1 MRRLDRVRILSAAD
15 KQLLRDLK
23 GVITRFVPDA
33 TVILYGS
40 AARGKREPESD
51 YDVLVLTRRKLS
63 SKEEERVDDAVYD
76 LQLDRGV
83 VLSVMFHSEAE
94 WRSPVITQSPY
105 YENVTRE
112 GVLV

>member
-1 MRRLDRVRILSAAD
+1 MRRLDRVKTLSAAD